1 MRVVVCLDLCG
12 LMRLKQQEYPFR
24 GSIVT
29 VGFFFSPFS
38 IYNHVCQRFIDQNTS
53 LILFTFTA

>member
-1 MRVVVCLDLCG
+1 MLGLVRSDEIKTTRIPVSREYSDCG
-12 LMRLKQQEYPFR
+12 
-24 GSIVT
+24 I
-29 VGFFFSPFS
+29 FFSPFS